1 MGLQSKSCFVVELFS
16 LLISIRKIKVPI
28 CHKTKTGGGKSVRLP
43 QNMCEVSLVTENL
56 RLISAFHRTKWD
68 CLF

>member
-1 MGLQSKSCFVVELFS
+1 MGLQSKSCLVVELFS

-28 CHKTKTGGGKSVRLP
+28 CHKPKTGRGKSVRLP

-56 RLISAFHRTKWD
+56 VPNSAFHRTKWYW
-68 CLF
+68 LF